1 LATKTSNV
9 ELKLASGRNVRAALA
24 RPAAAKAPG
33 LLLIHEWWGL
43 NDEMRE
49 VAARMADAGYLALSV
64 DLFEG
69 EVASEPDRARALMTG
84 LDAAKAKETMVGW
97 AGWMRRDAGCN
108 GKVGALGF
116 CMGGGWALNTAL
128 ATPLEAAVIF
138 YGNCAKTAADLAPL
152 KGPVQGHFGRL
163 DQGIPKSTSTMRTTP
178 SRASA
183 VPTSISRAPT
193 WRGNELW
200 NSCTRTSPEARG
212 AGTLT
217 TARCASGVPRTPD
230 GLAEPARRTIQFSRR
245 RWYFS
250 TRRPGRLRLRPRR
263 PASSTPAARAARPR
277 RRACR

>member
-1 LATKTSNV
+1 MATNDID
-9 ELKLASGRNVRAALA
+9 LKLASGRNVRAALA

-43 NDEMRE
+43 NDEMRA

-69 EVASEPDRARALMTG
+69 QVANEPDRARALMTG

-163 DQGIPKSTSTMRTTP
+163 DQGIPVAMAEGFREALKAAGKAGEIHIYEANHAFARVGGPNFHRDSADLAWKRTLEFLKKNL
-178 SRASA
+178 S
-183 VPTSISRAPT
+183 
-193 WRGNELW
+193 
-200 NSCTRTSPEARG
+200 
-212 AGTLT
+212 
-217 TARCASGVPRTPD
+217 
-230 GLAEPARRTIQFSRR
+230 
-245 RWYFS
+245 
-250 TRRPGRLRLRPRR
+250 
-263 PASSTPAARAARPR
+263 
-277 RRACR
+277 

>member
-1 LATKTSNV
+1 MATNDI

-69 EVASEPDRARALMTG
+69 QVASEPDRARALMTG
-84 LDAAKAKETMVGW
+84 LDAAKARETMVGW

-108 GKVGALGF
+108 GKLGALGF

-163 DQGIPKSTSTMRTTP
+163 DQGIPVAMAEGFREALKAAGKAGEIHIYEANHAFARVGGPNFHRESADLAWKRT
-178 SRASA
+178 
-183 VPTSISRAPT
+183 
-193 WRGNELW
+193 
-200 NSCTRTSPEARG
+200 
-212 AGTLT
+212 
-217 TARCASGVPRTPD
+217 
-230 GLAEPARRTIQFSRR
+230 LAFLKKNLS
-245 RWYFS
+245 
-250 TRRPGRLRLRPRR
+250 
-263 PASSTPAARAARPR
+263 
-277 RRACR
+277 

>member
-1 LATKTSNV
+1 MATKTSNV
-9 ELKLASGRNVRAALA
+9 ELKLASGRSVRAALA

-43 NDEMRE
+43 NDEMRA

-69 EVASEPDRARALMTG
+69 QVANEPDRARALMTG

-163 DQGIPKSTSTMRTTP
+163 DQGIPVAMAEGFREALKAAGKAGEIHIYEANHAFARVGGPNFHRDSADLAWKRTLEFLKKNL
-178 SRASA
+178 S
-183 VPTSISRAPT
+183 
-193 WRGNELW
+193 
-200 NSCTRTSPEARG
+200 
-212 AGTLT
+212 
-217 TARCASGVPRTPD
+217 
-230 GLAEPARRTIQFSRR
+230 
-245 RWYFS
+245 
-250 TRRPGRLRLRPRR
+250 
-263 PASSTPAARAARPR
+263 
-277 RRACR
+277 

>member
-1 LATKTSNV
+1 LATKTEAI
-9 ELKLASGRNVRAALA
+9 ELKLPSGRNVRAALA

-49 VAARMADAGYLALSV
+49 VAARMADAGFLALSV

-108 GKVGALGF
+108 GKLGALGF

-163 DQGIPKSTSTMRTTP
+163 DQGIPLAMAEGFREALKAAGKPGEIHIYEANHAFARVGGPNFHQQSADLAWKRTL
-178 SRASA
+178 
-183 VPTSISRAPT
+183 
-193 WRGNELW
+193 E
-200 NSCTRTSPEARG
+200 
-212 AGTLT
+212 
-217 TARCASGVPRTPD
+217 
-230 GLAEPARRTIQFSRR
+230 F
-245 RWYFS
+245 
-250 TRRPGRLRLRPRR
+250 LRKNLG
-263 PASSTPAARAARPR
+263 
-277 RRACR
+277 